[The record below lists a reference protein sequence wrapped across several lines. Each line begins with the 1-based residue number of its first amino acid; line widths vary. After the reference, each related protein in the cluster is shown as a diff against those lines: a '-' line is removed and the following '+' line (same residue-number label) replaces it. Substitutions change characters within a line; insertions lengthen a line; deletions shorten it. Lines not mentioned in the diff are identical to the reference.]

1 VTPAASTNENAP
13 QPLQRPGAIHSN
25 RPDPMEPTTTPPAAD
40 SYAQFIAE
48 NDWAVFE
55 CILCDADKELPWHG
69 PAYRWSWALSAFKS
83 YKGRLPLFDA
93 GHAWNHRRPAIVQM
107 RRGSEPRLPV
117 RPVADACEVIAAQP
131 QALAQPTTA
140 QE

>member
-1 VTPAASTNENAP
+1 MTA
-13 QPLQRPGAIHSN
+13 
-25 RPDPMEPTTTPPAAD
+25 TTPPAAER
-40 SYAQFIAE
+40 AQFIAE
-48 NDWAVFE
+48 SDWAVFE

-140 QE
+140 QEVA

>member
-1 VTPAASTNENAP
+1 
-13 QPLQRPGAIHSN
+13 
-25 RPDPMEPTTTPPAAD
+25 
-40 SYAQFIAE
+40 
-48 NDWAVFE
+48 
-55 CILCDADKELPWHG
+55 
-69 PAYRWSWALSAFKS
+69 
-83 YKGRLPLFDA
+83 LPLFDA

-140 QE
+140 QEVA